1 MRNYT
6 DFYIDG
12 AWVSPAGR
20 PVLDVINPATELAF
34 ARISMGDATDVDT
47 AVTAARRAFE
57 SFSQTTKADRIDLLR
72 AVLAGFMARYDEV
85 AEAITLE
92 MGAPCTFSRAEQA
105 EAGEGH
111 LKAIIRALEAFT
123 GEERINATRIVHE
136 PVGVCGLITPWNW
149 PINQVA
155 CKVAPALAAGCTM
168 VLKPSEIAPVSAMIF
183 AEILHDAG
191 VPAGVFN
198 LINGDGATV
207 GAAISSHP
215 GLDMVSFTGS
225 TRAGIAI
232 AKAAADTVKRVHQEL
247 GGKSANIILDDVDFE
262 PTIREALRMGFK
274 NSGQSCNSPSRLLVP
289 RAWHDRA
296 AALACDYANA
306 IRIGDPQRDDTQIGP
321 VVSKVQ
327 YDRIQGLIQRGI
339 DQGAKLEAGGPGLPP
354 GLNAG
359 YFVRPTIFSGVT
371 PDMDIARIEIF
382 GPVVTIIAYDD
393 EDEAIRI
400 ANDTVYGLANY
411 VSSGRIERARAVARR
426 LRSGMVHVNAAPG
439 DYDGAF
445 GGYKQSGNG
454 REWGKFGFMDF
465 MEVKSIF
472 GYGAA

>member
-1 MRNYT
+1 MQNYT

-12 AWVSPAGR
+12 AWVSPVGR
-20 PVLDVINPATELAF
+20 PGLDVIDPATELPF
-34 ARISMGDATDVDT
+34 ARISLGTAEDVGA
-47 AVTAARRAFE
+47 AVAAARRAFE
-57 SFSQTTKADRIDLLR
+57 SFSRTSKAERLDLLR
-72 AVLAGFMARYDEV
+72 AILDGFMTRYDEV

-92 MGAPCTFSRAEQA
+92 MGAPCAFSRAEQA

-111 LKAIIRALEAFT
+111 FKAVIRALKAFD
-123 GEERINATRIVHE
+123 GEEQINGTRIVHE

-183 AEILHDAG
+183 ADILHRAG

-198 LINGDGATV
+198 LVNGDGPGV

-289 RAWHDRA
+289 RAWHDRT
-296 AALACDYANA
+296 AALARDYANFV
-306 IRIGDPQRDDTQIGP
+306 RIGDPRREDTQLGP
-321 VVSKVQ
+321 VVSKAQ
-327 YDRIQGLIQRGI
+327 FDRIQALIQRGI
-339 DQGAKLEAGGPGLPP
+339 EEGARLEAGGPGLPP
-354 GLNAG
+354 GLNEG
-359 YFVRPTIFSGVT
+359 YFVRPTVFSGVS
-371 PDMDIARIEIF
+371 PGMDIARIEIF
-382 GPVVTIIAYDD
+382 GPVITVIAYDD
-393 EDEAIRI
+393 EEEAIRI
-400 ANDTVYGLANY
+400 ANDTVYGLSNY
-411 VSSGRIERARAVARR
+411 DSSGSLTRARSVARR
-426 LRSGMVHVNAAPG
+426 LRSGMVHLNAAPG

-454 REWGKFGFMDF
+454 REWGKCGLLDF
-465 MEVKSIF
+465 MEVKSLF
-472 GYGAA
+472 GHGSD

>member
-1 MRNYT
+1 MQNYT

-12 AWVSPAGR
+12 AWVTPAGR
-20 PVLDVINPATELAF
+20 PVLDVINPATEQPF
-34 ARISMGDATDVDT
+34 ARISLGTAEDVDA
-47 AVTAARRAFE
+47 AVAAACGAFD
-57 SFSQTTKADRIDLLR
+57 SFSRTSKAERLDLLR
-72 AVLAGFMARYDEV
+72 AILDGFMSRYDEV

-92 MGAPCTFSRAEQA
+92 MGAPRSFSRAEQA

-111 LKAIIRALEAFT
+111 VKAVIRALEAFD
-123 GEERINATRIVHE
+123 GEEQINGTRIVHE

-149 PINQVA
+149 PINQVV

-183 AEILHDAG
+183 ADILHQAG

-198 LINGDGATV
+198 LVNGDGPGV

-225 TRAGIAI
+225 TRAGVAI

-262 PTIREALRMGFK
+262 PAIREALRMGFK

-289 RAWHDRA
+289 HAWHDRT
-296 AALACDYANA
+296 AALARDYASTV
-306 IRIGDPQRDDTQIGP
+306 RMGDPRREDTQLGP

-327 YDRIQGLIQRGI
+327 FDRIQALIQRGI
-339 DQGAKLEAGGPGLPP
+339 EEGAKLEVGGLGLPP
-354 GLNAG
+354 ALNGG
-359 YFVRPTIFSGVT
+359 YFVRPTVFSGVS

-382 GPVVTIIAYDD
+382 GPVITIIAYED
-393 EDEAIRI
+393 EDDAIRI

-411 VSSGRIERARAVARR
+411 VSSGSLARARRVARR
-426 LRSGMVHVNAAPG
+426 LRSGMVHLNAAPG

-454 REWGKFGFMDF
+454 REWGKFGLLDF
-465 MEVKSIF
+465 METKSIF
-472 GYGAA
+472 GHESD